1 MKTKFFLALFALN
14 GLLLSA
20 TSVSAA
26 TGSTPITDRSITNLS
41 QTIST
46 LIDFDDRSLVEQA
59 INRALIAQN
68 VRNPRT
74 GSSGTPNNIPAGG
87 ISADPSQVKPI
98 INGKVAQPS
107 RPFVNGR
114 IQNPQADPSPNPKPI
129 INGIIVN
136 PNSR

>member
-20 TSVSAA
+20 SSVSAA
-26 TGSTPITDRSITNLS
+26 TGSSPTNDRSIINLS

-68 VRNPRT
+68 ARNPRST
-74 GSSGTPNNIPAGG
+74 DSGTPNNIPAGG
-87 ISADPSQVKPI
+87 ISAPTEVKPI
-98 INGKVAQPS
+98 INGKVAAPT

-114 IQNPQADPSPNPKPI
+114 IQNPQADPSSNPKPM